1 MEASRAGAA
10 GFNRSLPVASPSSS
24 FVASGAGDAES
35 VIDERLLT
43 FNSVSELQQKNIEL
57 LAVVRELSQNQ
68 EGAEARIVEEKT
80 QELRKELEMATEQ
93 VEELRQA
100 RQRQE
105 AMVESIIVERDMYKA
120 RVDAAARYEKI

>member
-1 MEASRAGAA
+1 MRLWAA
-10 GFNRSLPVASPSSS
+10 
-24 FVASGAGDAES
+24 
-35 VIDERLLT
+35 
-43 FNSVSELQQKNIEL
+43 QKNIEL

-120 RVDAAARYEKI
+120 RVDAAARYEK